1 MEKDLRSPLAKARDE
16 WFESEEGRRCCDGVT
31 SGKYLR
37 NRLESAFLA
46 GAQAHPTPPPA
57 SDDVF
62 YCERCG
68 LRAPECAGVDVCKG
82 CGETMPTNG
91 EDCPCGHG
99 DWQSTC
105 PRCGGDFIP
114 APDAIGPP
122 RPPASDVA
130 ALLAESEREAEVAG
144 SFRDLINRLATA
156 LRAAEDARVER
167 ERNVKVALDTGAKA
181 LERVTADLDRE
192 RAARVKAEEIKEE
205 QRRIGVRALQAAN
218 DAQSRCNAVVR
229 ERDEALAELAGLGPV
244 ELEAS
249 VGEGWGACAE
259 STFNRL
265 SEKGWKKRRI
275 RVVQEHSNA

>member
-192 RAARVKAEEIKEE
+192 RAARVKAERNEAACRAALEEI
-205 QRRIGVRALQAAN
+205 GYTGALPEGAY
-218 DAQSRCNAVVR
+218 DKLVR